1 MTPSSSCQK
10 CRQPLSLVDSIAALS
25 PSAYDIISA
34 SLTSERQY
42 SSFQPDLSRLPTSLR
57 NQYDVASSARTYSS
71 SSTSNT
77 AAAAGR
83 AVLPMVK
90 VSNPYAPN
98 RTNSTPMGPEESF
111 FVLTESVVRPAR
123 TATVAEQ
130 NQGASQ
136 NGAGARPV
144 ESSTSNSTEALGG
157 PSASPLTPRLA
168 QLSNIY
174 SLLSAS
180 SSIDYPVCTE
190 CMESLLGIMGKEL
203 EDGKKQ
209 RDRLIAYEKDVVK
222 RRADPANPGREV
234 LEKEILK
241 VCLKCGFLG
250 TKLAKC

>member
-34 SLTSERQY
+34 SLTSERHH

-57 NQYDVASSARTYSS
+57 NQYDVASSARHYSS
-71 SSTSNT
+71 STANT
-77 AAAAGR
+77 AATGR
-83 AVLPMVK
+83 ALLPMVK

-98 RTNSTPMGPEESF
+98 RTNTTPMGPEESF

-130 NQGASQ
+130 RNQGVSQ
-136 NGAGARPV
+136 NGAGARTV
-144 ESSTSNSTEALGG
+144 EGSAGNSTEALGG

-174 SLLSAS
+174 SLLSSS

-209 RDRLIAYEKDVVK
+209 RDRLMAYEKDVVK

-234 LEKEILK
+234 LEKEISK
-241 VCLKCGFLG
+241 VCLKCGPLE
-250 TKLAKC
+250 TQAC